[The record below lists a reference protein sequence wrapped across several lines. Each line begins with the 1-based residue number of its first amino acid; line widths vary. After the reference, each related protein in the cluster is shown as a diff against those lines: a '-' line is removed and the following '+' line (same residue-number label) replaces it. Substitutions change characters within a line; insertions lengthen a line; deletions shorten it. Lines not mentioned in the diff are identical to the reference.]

1 MGNLGLIV
9 LVIWDSQLHNAMYYF
24 LSVLSSIDACY
35 SSVITPNMLVDFMS
49 KKKIISFSGC
59 AVQMFF
65 AVTFGTT
72 ECFLLAAMAYD
83 H

>member
-1 MGNLGLIV
+1 
-9 LVIWDSQLHNAMYYF
+9 
-24 LSVLSSIDACY
+24 
-35 SSVITPNMLVDFMS
+35 MLVDLMS
-49 KKKIISFSGC
+49 KKIISFSGC

-83 H
+83 HYVAI